1 MDACIVGEN
10 RTCERKEKKEE
21 RVAVSCCRF
30 DGFGC
35 SFASW
40 KRFWVGLGFGGLGN
54 L

>member
-10 RTCERKEKKEE
+10 RTCERKEKKE
-21 RVAVSCCRF
+21 RVAVSRCRF
-30 DGFGC
+30 DDFGC

-40 KRFWVGLGFGGLGN
+40 KHFRVGLGFGGLGN